1 MRNATRR
8 TELVVKTARSRTRVR
23 SWLDLAAV
31 LNLFTISDEL
41 RSCLFW
47 RFRLSSIF
55 DTRGSRTRESSG
67 EYAPGGRGGGGKKKR
82 STHAYTRNSDLDR
95 FDTGDKALPD
105 FGPVRRTVEM
115 LKQLQMGMRAFLLM
129 ASRVWTCICFLLKK
143 QVRAV
148 SRCFAPLFAPSSA
161 VRHESYYEPSNRRL
175 ADPFPHLVL
184 LSRYRYWQIVDVTLP
199 ESVIRPLPCEC
210 SFAISFETK
219 RDETWKLSEKLF
231 YKTNDFST
239 YTYTFLNFFSIDFT
253 RLCKS
258 YIPWKMIFILFTKR
272 TQFFHVLL

>member
-31 LNLFTISDEL
+31 LNLFTISDEH

-55 DTRGSRTRESSG
+55 DTRGSRHASRAANTHQGDGG
-67 EYAPGGRGGGGKKKR
+67 EGGKKKKKR

-175 ADPFPHLVL
+175 ADPFPHSVL
-184 LSRYRYWQIVDVTLP
+184 LSRYRYHWQIVDVTLP

-210 SFAISFETK
+210 SFAIFFETK
-219 RDETWKLSEKLF
+219 RDEIYENYLKNYFTKL
-231 YKTNDFST
+231 TI
-239 YTYTFLNFFSIDFT
+239 FLHIHTHFSIFS
-253 RLCKS
+253 R
-258 YIPWKMIFILFTKR
+258 
-272 TQFFHVLL
+272 